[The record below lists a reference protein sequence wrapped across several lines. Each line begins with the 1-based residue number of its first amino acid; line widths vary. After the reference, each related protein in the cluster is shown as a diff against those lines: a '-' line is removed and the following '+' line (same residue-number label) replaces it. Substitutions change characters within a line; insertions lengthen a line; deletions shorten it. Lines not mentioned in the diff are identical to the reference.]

1 MSKTLQIKQD
11 YDKPF
16 FKHLETDK
24 PVTFGNNKNKE
35 LYKIIAK
42 KL

>member
-1 MSKTLQIKQD
+1 MPKTLKIKPD

-16 FKHLETDK
+16 FKHPEIDK
-24 PVTFGNNKNKE
+24 PVKFGNNKNKE